1 MNNYE
6 RRLERLENAIAP
18 QAPRFVLMWEG
29 QDKEAAIAAFRAE
42 NNWPDDGLHPV
53 RVIQIVWQAAKHGRP
68 A

>member
-18 QAPRFVLMWEG
+18 RGPRFIVVWG
-29 QDKEAAIAAFRAE
+29 DQDKEQAIAAFRVA

-53 RVIQIVWQAAKHGRP
+53 QVFVFRWVKANNE
-68 A
+68 